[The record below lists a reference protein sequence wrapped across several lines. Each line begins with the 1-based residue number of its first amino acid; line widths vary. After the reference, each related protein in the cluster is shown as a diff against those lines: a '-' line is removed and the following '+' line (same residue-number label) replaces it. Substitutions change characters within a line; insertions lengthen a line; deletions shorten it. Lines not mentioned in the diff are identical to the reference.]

1 MEKEKCYAT
10 LMQRIVINAN
20 TFLFKPLSVL
30 EGEYFEESETFAD
43 KYGKSYSDVTIS
55 HITFDDDTEYF
66 AFPMTSGELKE
77 MYDTK
82 DIEKAL
88 TAYVSENEEYICF
101 GIVDE
106 HTGELDLIELNM
118 EDLAKYSQEFT
129 NVEANGDQ
137 AMVVDKNDFLEAHPE
152 LRIYLTEEMIDQIL
166 NTDKTEDIKKIFARI
181 KDACHKIKSEEF
193 FEDEEIDAELEEKT
207 EVHEEASKE
216 GEIPFDV
223 NDMYNYVTS
232 KVINQDEA
240 VKKVIMN
247 FALNKMALSLDKNQD
262 LQPTRLL
269 ITGPTGVGKTLI
281 LETILE
287 YLEKK
292 NNSAIPM
299 VKVPTSQLTVA
310 GYVGMNLE
318 DILEELVSK
327 TPNLDSTQKR
337 VEYAEKNG
345 IVFFD
350 EIDKKGSSQN
360 GDVAGRGVLNSL
372 LQFLDG
378 STYEIEVNRTRFYF
392 NTKYLNIFASGAFTH
407 VNDAVKKRTLGF
419 NTPNFNKEE
428 VLEKNSL
435 TIEDYIKKGEMPS
448 EFMGRFHQIVSLNE
462 LKVEDLVRILNESRI
477 SPIMTEKNKLTL
489 AGIDLVWDEQFI
501 EEIAKRAYNLKLG
514 ARSLKTIIEEALF
527 DLKWEALIK
536 GEKATVKV
544 SKETVENSKQYKRV

>member
-1 MEKEKCYAT
+1 
-10 LMQRIVINAN
+10 
-20 TFLFKPLSVL
+20 
-30 EGEYFEESETFAD
+30 
-43 KYGKSYSDVTIS
+43 
-55 HITFDDDTEYF
+55 
-66 AFPMTSGELKE
+66 
-77 MYDTK
+77 
-82 DIEKAL
+82 
-88 TAYVSENEEYICF
+88 
-101 GIVDE
+101 
-106 HTGELDLIELNM
+106 
-118 EDLAKYSQEFT
+118 
-129 NVEANGDQ
+129 
-137 AMVVDKNDFLEAHPE
+137 
-152 LRIYLTEEMIDQIL
+152 
-166 NTDKTEDIKKIFARI
+166 
-181 KDACHKIKSEEF
+181 
-193 FEDEEIDAELEEKT
+193 
-207 EVHEEASKE
+207 
-216 GEIPFDV
+216 
-223 NDMYNYVTS
+223 
-232 KVINQDEA
+232 
-240 VKKVIMN
+240 MN